1 MCSCRR
7 RRSDSDAEGNVAQTN
22 ATDGRAAWGLDW
34 KTGLAVA
41 ALLVAA
47 QAALL
52 HLLGRIWICKCG
64 YVKLWHG
71 VVVSS
76 ENSQHLSDWYTFSHV
91 IHGFLFY
98 LLFWLLF
105 RRSTVWMRLSF
116 AVLLETAWEILEN
129 SPIII
134 NRYREATISLDYYG
148 DSIVNSVFDTL
159 FMVVGFFLAARLPVW
174 LTILLAIVFEL
185 GVGWLIRDNLTLN
198 VLMLVYP
205 LDAVKAWQGGL

>member
-1 MCSCRR
+1 M
-7 RRSDSDAEGNVAQTN
+7 AQTN
-22 ATDGRAAWGLDW
+22 ATDGRAARGLDW
-34 KTGLAVA
+34 KTGVAVA

-105 RRSTVWMRLSF
+105 RRSTVWTRLSF
-116 AVLLETAWEILEN
+116 AVLLEAAWEILEN